1 MRYQEVIHAGSLV
14 HWVFGDGCRA
24 VLCNYGRG
32 IGGFFNVVI
41 SFVLAYIPF
50 IGSITGV
57 YGAVAVWDWNLFAAL
72 ALFFWMLPVGVIF
85 AAIDAISGRR

>member
-1 MRYQEVIHAGSLV
+1 MQ
-14 HWVFGDGCRA
+14 A
-24 VLCNYGRG
+24 VLFIGYLGMGVVQFFATMDGVEYAAG